1 MLLRE
6 AKEIMENAGIEVKEV
21 EVMKG
26 GKMVRGLS
34 IGDGNVKPTVYES
47 TVENMDPDE
56 LLRFVRGS
64 MKHAED
70 MNFSEMFDKD
80 YVLSHCMSCVRHE
93 TGDTKAVKFPV
104 FGDLEEYFR
113 IKMDTEGDCTMS
125 AVITKSLA
133 DSIGIGAEELREAGR
148 RNLMENARIQSMA
161 EVLKELTGGLWDE
174 ESVPMYV
181 ASTSDRMYGA
191 SVMLLDSL
199 LDAFCQVHGVDSVTI
214 ISSSVHEVLLLPED
228 MDRGDIDGMI
238 VGVNEAEVREEDRL
252 SDHCYR
258 YSLKVAVA

>member
-26 GKMVRGLS
+26 GKMVKGLS
-34 IGDGNVKPTVYES
+34 IGSENVKPTVYES
-47 TVENMDPDE
+47 TVENMDPYE

-64 MKHAED
+64 MEHAED
-70 MNFSEMFDKD
+70 MDFSGMFDRD
-80 YVLSHCMSCVRHE
+80 YVLSHCFSCVRHE
-93 TGDTKAVKFPV
+93 TGDTESVKFPV
-104 FGDLEEYFR
+104 YGDLEEYIR
-113 IKMDTEGDCTMS
+113 IKMDTEDSYAMT
-125 AVITKSLA
+125 AVVTKSLA
-133 DSIGIGAEELREAGR
+133 DSVGIGAEELREAGR
-148 RNLMENARIQSMA
+148 RNLMENARIQSMS

-181 ASTSDRMYGA
+181 ASTADRMYGA

-199 LDAFCQVHGVDSVTI
+199 LDAFCQVHGINSVTI
-214 ISSSVHEVLLLPED
+214 IPSSIHEILLLPEE

-238 VGVNEAEVREEDRL
+238 VGVNESEVREEDRL
-252 SDHCYR
+252 SNHSYR
-258 YSLKVAVA
+258 YSLKTAVA